1 MDSRL
6 FHFIKKEFIQFFR
19 DPRMLFVAILAPMI
33 QLIFLGYVASTDIKN
48 VKTAVL
54 DQDRSSYSRNYIQS
68 FKNSGYFNI
77 NYYVHNQRE
86 LTDLLDRGKVK
97 LAIVILHGFGRKVA
111 RYESADVQAIIDG
124 SNSSIATIIQSYI
137 ERINFINSNALLQK
151 KLARFEMG
159 GDRFDQEIQS
169 VGVNLEQR
177 VWYNPELKSINFMVP
192 AIFAQILMLVSM
204 FLTTA
209 AIVKEKENGTMEM
222 LIVTPL
228 KSYELILGKL
238 IPFIIVA
245 LTDIALVFLAITILF
260 GIPMKG
266 SILLLFLLGL
276 LFASAGLGIGVF
288 ISTISQ
294 TQRQAIMASSFIMMP
309 FFILSGFIFP
319 IANMPKP
326 IQFLTIFIPLRYFLS
341 IVRGLFLKGIGLNYL
356 WPDIWPLFV
365 IAVVVLTLSILRFRK
380 KLG

>member
-356 WPDIWPLFV
+356 WPDIWPLIVFGVV
-365 IAVVVLTLSILRFRK
+365 ILTLSIIRFK
-380 KLG
+380 KKIG

>member
-1 MDSRL
+1 
-6 FHFIKKEFIQFFR
+6 
-19 DPRMLFVAILAPMI
+19 
-33 QLIFLGYVASTDIKN
+33 